1 MAVKIKAQ
9 TRGTGKHSILTDL
22 RNEGKVP
29 GTYYGRKIDPVTI
42 VVDAEE
48 LRAAMHTDAGS
59 NVMIDL
65 DIANSPLKGSQVA
78 MIKDMQKNPITG
90 EILHI
95 DLVKVS
101 MSEEIHATVP
111 LLVVGE
117 AAGVKVGG
125 VMQHSIREISVKC
138 LPGALPEQFEIDVT
152 ALEIGDSI
160 HVRDMA
166 TAEGVEILD
175 DPDEIL
181 VSIVPPAKEEEVEAV
196 EEGEMEVA
204 EPEVIGEKKEE
215 EAGE

>member
-65 DIANSPLKGSQVA
+65 DIADSPLKGSQVA